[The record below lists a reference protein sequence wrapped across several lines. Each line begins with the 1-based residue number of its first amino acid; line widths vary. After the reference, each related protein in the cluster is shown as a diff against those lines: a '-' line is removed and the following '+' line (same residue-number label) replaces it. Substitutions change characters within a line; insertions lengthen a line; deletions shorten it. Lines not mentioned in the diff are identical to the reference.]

1 MARVRLDRGQLTRVI
16 QGESRRVINL
26 RAQQVLNRAKIL
38 VPVDTGRLRSSGKIK
53 KAGLFSFRPKA
64 TVYFDV
70 VYARIVNDGGRIP
83 PHIIRPRRAQALRF
97 VIGGQVVY
105 AKVVH
110 HPGSTV
116 KARPFLDRALRE
128 IVGGQGWDISNG

>member
-1 MARVRLDRGQLTRVI
+1 MARVRIDRGQMTRVI

-26 RAQQVLNRAKIL
+26 RARQVLNRAKIL

-70 VYARIVNDGGRIP
+70 VYARIIHDGGKTP
-83 PHIIRPRRAQALRF
+83 PHIIRPRRAKALRF
-97 VIGGQVVY
+97 VVGGQVVY

-110 HPGSTV
+110 HPGSTF
-116 KARPFLDRALRE
+116 KPRPYLDRALRE
-128 IVGGQGWDISNG
+128 IVGGQGWNVTNS